1 MTSGTSSR
9 PGAAGTAGSGAT
21 RIGRTLARL
30 ASTGGKALVPFVSV
44 GDPDL
49 ATSRDVILA
58 AADAGAD
65 IIELGVPF
73 SDPIADGPVI
83 QASSQRALAAGSSL
97 PRVLEM
103 VARLRQRTDVAFLLF
118 GYYNPFFRYGD
129 DKLAA
134 AARDAGADAILCVD
148 LPPEE
153 AGPLVTACER
163 NSLDRIFLLA
173 PTSDAS
179 RIESVARVASGFVY
193 FVSVTGVTGARTAAP
208 TGIAGLVDRV
218 REGVGLP
225 VGVGF
230 GISSP
235 EQAVDVASYAD
246 LVVVGSA
253 LVRTV
258 HDAGK
263 SDAAAA
269 CGRFVASLRNSLD
282 EAYGGKC

>member
-1 MTSGTSSR
+1 MT
-9 PGAAGTAGSGAT
+9 GSNDST
-21 RIGRTLARL
+21 RIGGMLEEAGRSGR
-30 ASTGGKALVPFVSV
+30 KALVPFLSV

-49 ATSRDVILA
+49 STSRDVILA

-103 VARLRQRTDVAFLLF
+103 VAKLREKTGVAFLLF

-129 DKLAA
+129 DRLAA
-134 AARDAGADAILCVD
+134 DARAAGADGILCVD

-153 AGPLVTACER
+153 AGPLVHACER
-163 NSLDRIFLLA
+163 SSLDRIFLLA
-173 PTSDAS
+173 PTSDA
-179 RIESVARVASGFVY
+179 ARLDAVRGVASGFVY
-193 FVSVTGVTGARTAAP
+193 FVSVTGVTGARSAAP
-208 TGIAGLVDRV
+208 TGLREQVERV
-218 REGVGLP
+218 RAHVGLP

-235 EQAVDVASYAD
+235 EQAVEVAAYAD

-258 HDAGK
+258 HEAGK
-263 SDAAAA
+263 RDAAVA
-269 CGRFVASLRNSLD
+269 CGRFVGSLRKALD
-282 EAYGGKC
+282 EAYGGNG